1 MSEPLFLLPRSDFFV
16 WDDTFLFI
24 FPPEGAVRFL
34 KFLLCSFPLK
44 GRGVRAGSDFLVM
57 GNQERVKR
65 GMENHITHDTEGAI
79 QVAIEALRILIREDQ
94 K

>member
-1 MSEPLFLLPRSDFFV
+1 M
-16 WDDTFLFI
+16 
-24 FPPEGAVRFL
+24 
-34 KFLLCSFPLK
+34 
-44 GRGVRAGSDFLVM
+44 M

>member
-1 MSEPLFLLPRSDFFV
+1 MAS
-16 WDDTFLFI
+16 
-24 FPPEGAVRFL
+24 A
-34 KFLLCSFPLK
+34 
-44 GRGVRAGSDFLVM
+44 RGVRAGSDFLVM

-79 QVAIEALRILIREDQ
+79 QVAIEALRILIRGDQ

>member
-1 MSEPLFLLPRSDFFV
+1 MQS
-16 WDDTFLFI
+16 
-24 FPPEGAVRFL
+24 VRDGIGGTL
-34 KFLLCSFPLK
+34 Y
-44 GRGVRAGSDFLVM
+44 R